1 MNQRKCGRFH
11 THAQTRTYTAAAR
24 EGAAAAIII
33 SERVTA
39 AAEAAAAVEP
49 RVAANQRMV

>member
-1 MNQRKCGRFH
+1 MNQRKCDRFH
-11 THAQTRTYTAAAR
+11 THAQTRTYTAAVR